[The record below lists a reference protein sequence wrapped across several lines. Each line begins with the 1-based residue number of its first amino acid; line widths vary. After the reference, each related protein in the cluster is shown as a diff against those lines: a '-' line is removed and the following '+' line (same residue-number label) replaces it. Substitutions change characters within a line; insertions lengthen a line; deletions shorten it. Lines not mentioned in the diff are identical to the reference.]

1 MNYLSNAFSLQ
12 MLENFSA
19 SVVTTPVKP
28 EDIPEDFISVIGH
41 PDTAQVVSSIIGK
54 EVPVNRISIK
64 LSAGDTLY
72 VAQFNGGRLPEG
84 ATTLP
89 KDMTLSFIKI
99 EVQYS
104 INPDSDTM
112 AVVKKI
118 FKSCG
123 NLDRYNQIVSG
134 KDSQCA
140 TEWTPRDILTYA
152 RLVDTFAPLPDD
164 FGTHTISDKPIHF
177 NLNDEEDATRPTNL
191 FE

>member
-19 SVVTTPVKP
+19 SAVITLVKP

-41 PDTAQVVSSIIGK
+41 PDTAQVVSSIIGR
-54 EVPVNRISIK
+54 EVPVNRKAIK
-64 LSAGDTLY
+64 IGSSDVLY
-72 VAQFNGGRLPEG
+72 VAQFTGGRLPEG

-89 KDMTLSFIKI
+89 EGMTLEFIKV
-99 EVQYS
+99 EVQYV

-123 NLDRYNQIVSG
+123 NLDHYNQIVSG